1 MNIAKNMEA
10 IFIVAALIGGSSLA
24 FAAPSHVHAAPS
36 AAAAAEKS
44 GVPMPV
50 VSVHAKR
57 LSAADK
63 AALSI

>member
-24 FAAPSHVHAAPS
+24 FAAPSHFHAVPS
-36 AAAAAEKS
+36 VAAAAEKTA
-44 GVPMPV
+44 VPMSV